1 MFFIFDCM
9 NNIAG
14 NKKGY
19 LTFKRACRQVANQ
32 SSKVFNQL
40 MQAYNTRE
48 YNRIRTDYHFFSIR
62 KVEKVD

>member
-19 LTFKRACRQVANQ
+19 LTFKMASRQADNQ
-32 SSKVFNQL
+32 KENSNVFKQL
-40 MQAYNTRE
+40 MKAYN
-48 YNRIRTDYHFFSIR
+48 NRLNKNDYLFFSIR
-62 KVEKVD
+62 KDN

>member
-19 LTFKRACRQVANQ
+19 LTFKGASRQVDNQ
-32 SSKVFNQL
+32 SSKVFDQL
-40 MQAYNTRE
+40 MQAYNNRE
-48 YNRIRTDYHFFSIR
+48 YNKVKWDYHFFSIR

>member
-1 MFFIFDCM
+1 MFFIFDCG

-19 LTFKRACRQVANQ
+19 LTFKGASRQADNQ
-32 SSKVFNQL
+32 ASKVFDQL
-40 MQAYNTRE
+40 MKAYINKG
-48 YNRIRTDYHFFSIR
+48 YNRVRTDYHFFSIR